1 MQSEW
6 SVAQEPMPHWLE
18 NLEDQASAAR
28 LELEREQSEARLAE
42 LESLLEEL
50 PGIFERKFQQRLE
63 PVLDRQQLL
72 IDENERLRALVE
84 RLMPQPGEVR
94 LRFPDRRPPQA
105 LGSAEQAPLPPLLRL
120 IRGGRRPDGEPLPR
134 GGWEDPTH
142 R

>member
-6 SVAQEPMPHWLE
+6 SVAQEPMPRWLE

-94 LRFPDRRPPQA
+94 LRFPDRRPPPGPGQRRA
-105 LGSAEQAPLPPLLRL
+105 GPPAAAAAAHPRWAAS
-120 IRGGRRPDGEPLPR
+120 RRRAAAQRRVGRPH
-134 GGWEDPTH
+134 T
-142 R
+142 

>member
-1 MQSEW
+1 MQAEW
-6 SVAQEPMPHWLE
+6 SVAQEPMPPWLE

-28 LELEREQSEARLAE
+28 LELEREQNEARLAE
-42 LESLLEEL
+42 LESLLDEL

-84 RLMPQPGEVR
+84 RLLPQPGEVR

-105 LGSAEQAPLPPLLRL
+105 LGSVEQAPLPPLLRL
-120 IRGGRRPDGEPLPR
+120 IRGGRHPDGEPLPR

>member
-1 MQSEW
+1 MQAEW

-18 NLEDQASAAR
+18 NLEDQASATR
-28 LELEREQSEARLAE
+28 LELEQEQSQARLAE

-84 RLMPQPGEVR
+84 RLLPQPGEVR
-94 LRFPDRRPPQA
+94 LRFPDRRPPQQA
-105 LGSAEQAPLPPLLRL
+105 LGGADQAPLPPLLRL
-120 IRGGRRPDGEPLPR
+120 IRGGRPDGEPLPR